1 MCFTMDNC
9 RRLMSALDKVLSKYS
24 TPLENDDSNMN
35 AEGEASQPLAST
47 EEFLH
52 NRHCIAGPVLAANRS
67 RKKRM
72 RKMDHNAHLFAVDKV
87 PPNNDSDSEPEQFDS
102 KKAKMELD
110 EYADVD

>member
-1 MCFTMDNC
+1 
-9 RRLMSALDKVLSKYS
+9 MSALDKVLSKYS

-72 RKMDHNAHLFAVDKV
+72 RKMDHNAHLFAGKLKAF
-87 PPNNDSDSEPEQFDS
+87 QFPQ
-102 KKAKMELD
+102 KWGNKF
-110 EYADVD
+110 